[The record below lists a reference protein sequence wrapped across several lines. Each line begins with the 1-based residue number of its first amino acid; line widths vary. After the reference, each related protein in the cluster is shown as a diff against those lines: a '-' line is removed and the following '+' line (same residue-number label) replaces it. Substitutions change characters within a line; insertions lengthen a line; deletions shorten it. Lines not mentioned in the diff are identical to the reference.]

1 MEISKENKIAI
12 ILSLGI
18 LFISFFLTDIF
29 QTYNMWS
36 YMMQMHWQWQTKYYI
51 FFILA
56 VFSYIISYFLT
67 SLYVKPIKESN
78 ERLKNYNHNLAH
90 EVKTPMA
97 VIKNNLELLDLEY
110 DKELVKSSMEEIDN
124 MKNITDS
131 LLFLSEN
138 SSNFDIEKLS
148 LYDLF
153 KNYLDKIELSIKTDF
168 IFNWNKILFDR
179 LIFNLIQNAEKY
191 WITWEK
197 IKVFIDKDIFKVEN
211 QINENISITDTSKL
225 FEAFYKL
232 DTSRNTSWFWLW
244 LSIVKKIID
253 LHNFKIK
260 IEIKDNLFSVVVVK

>member
-18 LFISFFLTDIF
+18 LFVSFFWMEIF
-29 QTYNMWS
+29 QTYHMWS
-36 YMMQMHWQWQTKYYI
+36 YMMWMHWQGQAKYYI

-56 VFSYIISYFLT
+56 IFSYVISYFLT

-78 ERLKNYNHNLAH
+78 EKLKNYNHNLAH

-138 SSNFDIEKLS
+138 SSNLDTEKIS
-148 LYDLF
+148 IYELF
-153 KNYLDKIELSIKTDF
+153 KNYLDKIELNLKSDF
-168 IFNWNKILFDR
+168 VFDWNKILFDR
-179 LIFNLIQNAEKY
+179 LIFNIIQNAEKY
-191 WITWEK
+191 WFEWEK
-197 IKVFIDKDIFKVEN
+197 IKVFIDKDNFRVEN

-232 DTSRNTSWFWLW
+232 DNSRNTSWFWLW

-253 LHNFKIK
+253 LHKLKIK
-260 IEIKDNLFSVVVVK
+260 IDIKNDLFSVIVFK